1 MVQGPLLLMILVL
14 AIFLIVLLISRYKLH
29 AFLALIAAAY
39 FVGLTAGMNPVDVT
53 THVMKGFGGTAEKIG
68 IVIIAGTIIG
78 TMLERTGAALTMAET
93 ILKWVGP
100 HRPALA
106 MSVIGYITS
115 IPVFCDSGFVILAS
129 LNRSLAK
136 KSGVSMAALATA
148 LSTVLSAFETA

>member
-1 MVQGPLLLMILVL
+1 ML

-78 TMLERTGAALTMAET
+78 TMLERTGAALTMAEGFYRSRRWP
-93 ILKWVGP
+93 LHHSDGWRDHPRENREQGGLSGP
-100 HRPALA
+100 
-106 MSVIGYITS
+106 
-115 IPVFCDSGFVILAS
+115 
-129 LNRSLAK
+129 
-136 KSGVSMAALATA
+136 
-148 LSTVLSAFETA
+148 